1 MGKNIKGLEN
11 TGKNLII
18 NFKKVLMSWFKINMI
33 IGNQSNNE
41 YLITNW
47 KLFVKCMVVENMC
60 NMKQS

>member
-1 MGKNIKGLEN
+1 
-11 TGKNLII
+11 
-18 NFKKVLMSWFKINMI
+18 MSWFKINMI

-60 NMKQS
+60 NIYKCTKQG